1 MTVIEGQQ
9 DWARAPTAGASLLGA
24 LVIVA
29 RHRGIHLS
37 QAQLRRDHQITADD
51 PAPRRATAARAR
63 QWAEGTGHTA
73 GL

>member
-1 MTVIEGQQ
+1 MTMIEGQQ

-37 QAQLRRDHQITADD
+37 QAQL
-51 PAPRRATAARAR
+51 
-63 QWAEGTGHTA
+63 
-73 GL
+73 